1 LPDSGSSRTIVVD
14 SSAVLA
20 VLLGERG
27 SDRVVQVLEGGLLS
41 TVNLVEVHTR
51 MISLGAAT
59 AHAWSRIRNFNCV
72 ICPLTEEQAR
82 IAAELVT
89 ETRPYGL
96 SLGDRACLAL
106 AIERNA
112 TVYTTDR
119 TWRNL
124 KLGIQVEV
132 IR

>member
-1 LPDSGSSRTIVVD
+1 
-14 SSAVLA
+14 VLA

-27 SDRVVQVLEGGLLS
+27 SDRVVTVLEGGLLS

-51 MISLGAAT
+51 MISLGAA
-59 AHAWSRIRNFNCV
+59 AAQVWSRIRNFNCE
-72 ICPLTEEQAR
+72 ICPLTEEHAR

-119 TWRNL
+119 TWKNL
-124 KLGIQVEV
+124 HLGIQVEV

>member
-1 LPDSGSSRTIVVD
+1 LLNPVFVLD

-20 VLLGERG
+20 VLLSEPG
-27 SDRVVQVLEGGLLS
+27 SERVVSVLEGGLLS

-51 MISLGAAT
+51 MISLGGAA
-59 AHAWSRIRNFNCV
+59 AQVWDRILNLNCQ
-72 ICPLTEEQAR
+72 ICPLTEMQAR

-89 ETRPYGL
+89 TTRPFGL

-106 AIERNA
+106 AMERGGV
-112 TVYTTDR
+112 VYTTDR
-119 TWRNL
+119 NWKKL
-124 KLGIQVEV
+124 DLGIAVEV